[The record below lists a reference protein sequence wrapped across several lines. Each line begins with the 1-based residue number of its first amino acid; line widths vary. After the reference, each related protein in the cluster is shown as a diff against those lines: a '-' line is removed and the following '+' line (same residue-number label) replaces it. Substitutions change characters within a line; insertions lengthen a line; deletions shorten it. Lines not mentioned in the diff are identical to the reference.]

1 MNKREDERSP
11 IKTWAT
17 PLKAHL
23 CERRVG
29 AEHYYLSTA
38 SVRLLNVLWIILA
51 SAPHWH
57 HWAGFSRRYTLND
70 VLALCLSLTSGVRGA
85 IELCWIGNLRWIGN
99 ACTLRHLVS
108 AMQPGKGDSYI
119 AKKAPKSQV
128 KRPWQDYLSATLY
141 GYSFRQVSTGNPYES
156 EALLLSLFP
165 RNYFRFLSADTGLHR
180 RLSPLSLSLPLG
192 TSFACSKKW
201 RK

>member
-1 MNKREDERSP
+1 MIREYFVRCRRHFLLEEAAAAESVVNGASGDVLLWWHFYLRSTSLSWIIFAFSREFAKLEVNKREDERSP

-128 KRPWQDYLSATLY
+128 KRP
-141 GYSFRQVSTGNPYES
+141 
-156 EALLLSLFP
+156 
-165 RNYFRFLSADTGLHR
+165 
-180 RLSPLSLSLPLG
+180 
-192 TSFACSKKW
+192 
-201 RK
+201 